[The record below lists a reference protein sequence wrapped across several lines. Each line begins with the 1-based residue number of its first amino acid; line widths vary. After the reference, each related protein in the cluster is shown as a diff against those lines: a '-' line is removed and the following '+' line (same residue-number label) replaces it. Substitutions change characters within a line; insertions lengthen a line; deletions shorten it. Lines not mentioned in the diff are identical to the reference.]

1 MFGGS
6 LSETHAQKICKIMD
20 MAVQNGAPIIGLNDS
35 GGARIQE
42 GVASLAGYAE
52 VFQRNV
58 LASGVVPQISLI
70 MGPCAGGAVYSPAM
84 TDFIFM
90 VKASSYMFVTGPD
103 VVKTV
108 TNEIVSA
115 EEELFSEDV
124 EMVYAPAEMGE
135 VGVSPKHTPLI
146 TKLKPGDVR
155 AQISKDEMKTF
166 YVSGG
171 ILEIQPNEV
180 TILSDTAIR
189 EDDLDE
195 ERALEAERQAKE
207 AMKNSSSE
215 IDSSKARTELLQA
228 AAQLRL
234 IKKLRSNTKK

>member
-1 MFGGS
+1 M
-6 LSETHAQKICKIMD
+6 ADKIR
-20 MAVQNGAPIIGLNDS
+20 L
-35 GGARIQE
+35 
-42 GVASLAGYAE
+42 
-52 VFQRNV
+52 
-58 LASGVVPQISLI
+58 
-70 MGPCAGGAVYSPAM
+70 
-84 TDFIFM
+84 
-90 VKASSYMFVTGPD
+90 
-103 VVKTV
+103 
-108 TNEIVSA
+108 EIVSA

-171 ILEIQPNEV
+171 ILE
-180 TILSDTAIR
+180 TIR

-215 IDSSKARTELLQA
+215 IDSSKAKTELLQA